1 MSADNKFVILIADDD
16 AGHARLIEKNLRR
29 AGMLNRIE
37 RFGDGQEVLDF
48 LFSRGEHHAAPDTAY
63 LLLLDIR
70 MPKIDGVEVLRT
82 LKQHAELRKV
92 PVTML
97 TTTDDPQE
105 IARCYSLGC
114 SHYIVKPVN
123 CDEFAETIGG
133 LARFVALVEVPVL
146 SL

>member
-48 LFSRGEHHAAPDTAY
+48 LFSRGENHASSETAY

-70 MPKIDGVEVLRT
+70 MPKIDGVEVLRA